1 MVKTGS
7 NTMKPKSRSRYYK
20 KYQQL
25 KVSPVLYPSPFQS
38 SLIYFNRLIVFT
50 DAATPV
56 GAFEG
61 AYRVQREAALV
72 NLRPY
77 WSQYRVEK
85 VTMTIQVAEAPNIQ
99 SIYMAGT
106 HSPDGATT
114 AASTPTIV
122 SIRSYRDFQMF
133 QTNQNCPKKTW
144 YFNSQDIT
152 ECDYRDIPA
161 AGIIADDEFK
171 VGGVQFFCAQTVGA
185 GVVSL
190 SVSVKYKVRLMGK
203 QAIAI

>member
-1 MVKTGS
+1 MPKAIKVKRR
-7 NTMKPKSRSRYYK
+7 SRSRYYN
-20 KYQQL
+20 KYQTL
-25 KVSPVLYPSPFQS
+25 KMAPKLFPSPYES
-38 SLIYFNRLIVFT
+38 SLIYFNRLVVFT

-61 AYRVQREAALV
+61 AYRIQRENALV

-99 SIYMAGT
+99 SIYMATT
-106 HSPDGATT
+106 HSADGATT
-114 AASTPTIV
+114 AASTPTII
-122 SIRSYRDFQMF
+122 SIRAYKAYQMY
-133 QTNQNCPKKTW
+133 QTNQNCPKKSW
-144 YFNSQDIT
+144 YFNPHDIT
-152 ECDYRDIPA
+152 ECNYRDIPA
-161 AGIIADDEFK
+161 ASITADDEFQ
-171 VGGVQFFCAQTVGA
+171 VGGTQFFCAQTVGA

-190 SVSVKYKVRLMGK
+190 SVAIKYKVRLMGK